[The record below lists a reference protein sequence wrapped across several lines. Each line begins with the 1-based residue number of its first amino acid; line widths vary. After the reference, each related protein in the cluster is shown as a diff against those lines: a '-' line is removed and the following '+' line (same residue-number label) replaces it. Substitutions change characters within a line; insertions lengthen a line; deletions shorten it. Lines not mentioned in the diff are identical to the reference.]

1 MELRSPCHGPPSSDP
16 RAFVGSAS
24 WAPDPSG
31 CAGTEHPRSSGCAA
45 PAPTRCGAMVTGI
58 STSAWHWLTPSQHLN
73 MWYELSKEWL
83 QAIIPL
89 PRSVAKELFGLSTDV
104 LPNLN
109 GSNLPVTSNL
119 ATGSGLPGRWLLPH
133 FQGMLLGKHLFQ
145 LQIVQR
151 ASGLPQESHPEDMAD
166 MWLMWM

>member
-1 MELRSPCHGPPSSDP
+1 
-16 RAFVGSAS
+16 
-24 WAPDPSG
+24 
-31 CAGTEHPRSSGCAA
+31 
-45 PAPTRCGAMVTGI
+45 
-58 STSAWHWLTPSQHLN
+58 

-133 FQGMLLGKHLFQ
+133 FQGMLLGKHLSQ

-151 ASGLPQESHPEDMAD
+151 ASGLPPGVPPRGYGGYVAYVDVTLPVVVDMLFWKVLALLNSHR
-166 MWLMWM
+166 